1 MKILKEI
8 NKAIVKTI
16 EQKIKNKF
24 SWKWPSN
31 IKRRRFKPQRYNT
44 GIQSCYWKA

>member
-1 MKILKEI
+1 MKILIES
-8 NKAIVKTI
+8 NKAIVKTT

-31 IKRRRFKPQRYNT
+31 IKRRRFQIIK
-44 GIQSCYWKA
+44 IQHRHTVML